1 MPTLDAGPD
10 HRAGRILGSPL
21 GPAFGRPYGF
31 PGRVRPPP
39 LFDRFVSAEQL
50 RVERFLVREALFLG
64 IGVLGAAAR
73 LEGATALHG
82 AVAARALFSSLQYD
96 EVRASLG
103 LSSFGSSLAAVTDV
117 SLEYAARPL
126 KDWPQVAL
134 GRLPTCRNRKWAGRL
149 FAGAALLAE
158 PTVSPLPGF
167 LSSVRLSLTHLP
179 DHHAVSI
186 PDDFIQPTAD
196 AAAAL
201 LHTQCLPLGN
211 V

>member
-1 MPTLDAGPD
+1 MPTLDAVAD
-10 HRAGRILGSPL
+10 QLAGRILRGTL
-21 GPAFGRPYGF
+21 DPAFWRLYGF
-31 PGRVRPPP
+31 PGPVRRPP

-50 RVERFLVREALFLG
+50 RVERFLVREAFFLG
-64 IGVLGAAAR
+64 MGVLGAAAR

-103 LSSFGSSLAAVTDV
+103 LSSFASSLAAVTDV
-117 SLEYAARPL
+117 GLEYAARPL

-167 LSSVRLSLTHLP
+167 LSSVRQSLTHLP
-179 DHHAVSI
+179 DNDAVSI
-186 PDDFIQPTAD
+186 PDDFIRPTAD

-201 LHTQCLPLGN
+201 LHSQRLPLGG